1 MVSSLFDRWLHGLV
15 LNPQALVIDF
25 LRILV
30 LVILRDNLALVV
42 RQSELLMTFQHD
54 FVLFLIMGAL
64 SDVTTQDERAA

>member
-1 MVSSLFDRWLHGLV
+1 VVSSLFDRWLHRLV
-15 LNPQALVIDF
+15 FNTQALVIDF

-54 FVLFLIMGAL
+54 FVLFLIIRAL